1 MRDTD
6 DTMPNPKIRL
16 PIAGL
21 TQLTTLDFPGHL
33 ACVVFTQGC
42 PLRCGYCH
50 NPQMIVSRRGEAHEW
65 QTVRNF
71 LESRQGLLEG
81 VVFSGG
87 EPALH
92 PDLPEAA
99 AQARAMGFKVGLHTA
114 GPYPERMAK
123 LLPLLDWVGLDVKG
137 NGPDYD
143 RICGRP
149 GLWRRHARSLALL
162 LDSGIDFECRTTV
175 HWRDFSPTDVEHLA
189 LALADCGVRRYVIQT
204 ARGEQCLDSAYCQ
217 PAMETPAPG
226 TLEKLVARLE
236 HRFDSLSL
244 RD

>member
-1 MRDTD
+1 MS
-6 DTMPNPKIRL
+6 NPKIRL

-50 NPQMIVSRRGEAHEW
+50 NPQMILPRRGKVREW
-65 QTVRNF
+65 QGIRDF
-71 LESRQGLLEG
+71 LESRRGLLEA

-87 EPALH
+87 EPTLH
-92 PDLPEAA
+92 PQLPEAV
-99 AQARAMGFKVGLHTA
+99 AQASAMGFKVGLHTA
-114 GPYPERMAK
+114 GPYPAK
-123 LLPLLDWVGLDVKG
+123 LAELLPLLDWVGLDVKG
-137 NGPDYD
+137 NGPEYD

-149 GLWRRHARSLALL
+149 GLWRRHTRSLALL

-175 HWRDFSPTDVEHLA
+175 HWRDFSLTDVENLA
-189 LALADCGVRRYVIQT
+189 LALADRGVRRYAIQA
-204 ARGEQCLDSAYCQ
+204 ARGEQCLNPAYRQ
-217 PAMETPAPG
+217 PAIGTPTPDM
-226 TLEKLVARLE
+226 LEKLVARLE

-244 RD
+244 RN